1 MSLVIS
7 ITMPQAIIMASD
19 TKIITTSQEC
29 KEVNGILI
37 PKGNKKIEASQH
49 DKTFEIPKIGA
60 ISFWGEATNTHI
72 EISNFIRDKVSNEDD
87 INSIADKF
95 FIYLTDEIRPDEEI
109 GFHLGGFDRRGNRR
123 LYHIFYS
130 VQIGQEEK
138 GVDFYKN
145 IEDDGSR
152 FIIVFNGKNRYTAE
166 AMLLYKDLERHGY
179 LISPS
184 KHRIE
189 ENIELAVALINHTA
203 RIIHDYEGI
212 QSVGGDV
219 NVFVISLNNE
229 IQKHKKPCSGEL
241 ESYLRHSGDSIPN
254 GSGIIGQFRT
264 PTSTSAES

>member
-1 MSLVIS
+1 L
-7 ITMPQAIIMASD
+7 
-19 TKIITTSQEC
+19 
-29 KEVNGILI
+29 L
-37 PKGNKKIEASQH
+37 
-49 DKTFEIPKIGA
+49 
-60 ISFWGEATNTHI
+60 
-72 EISNFIRDKVSNEDD
+72 SNFIRDKVSNEDD

-95 FIYLTDEIRPDEEI
+95 FSYLTDEIKPDEEI
-109 GFHLGGFDRRGNRR
+109 GFHLGGFDRQGNRM

-152 FIIVFNGKNRYTAE
+152 FIVLFNGKNRYTAE

-184 KHRIE
+184 KHTIE

-203 RIIHDYEGI
+203 RIIYEYEGI
-212 QSVGGDV
+212 QSVGGKV
-219 NVFVISLNNE
+219 NVFVISSNNE
-229 IQKHKKPCSGEL
+229 IKKHKRLCSGEL
-241 ESYLRHSGDSIPN
+241 EGSPRSSGDSIFS
-254 GSGIIGQFRT
+254 GSGLIGPFRP